1 MRGFQVPL
9 RLLMDPWHSKKTIP
23 MFAGSIPML
32 GKHTKA
38 NMCIKINPCKNPR
51 TIIYKFWI
59 LPMRVR
65 MVIAPKGIN
74 QYGFWGVLSEGKGLD
89 IIMIHVIAICVAF
102 EPGDLWCQCFFGGS
116 LIFDVCLCVSVSVAV
131 FYEYNCH

>member
-1 MRGFQVPL
+1 MYIHHKWPNSALKSPYTAYQSQIGLPPSTLTSKNRGL
-9 RLLMDPWHSKKTIP
+9 KDPYGSLKLKKTIP

-59 LPMRVR
+59 LSMPVR
-65 MVIAPKGIN
+65 MVITPKELIN
-74 QYGFWGVLSEGKGLD
+74 TVSGGVLSEGKGLD

-102 EPGDLWCQCFFGGS
+102 EPGDL
-116 LIFDVCLCVSVSVAV
+116 
-131 FYEYNCH
+131 